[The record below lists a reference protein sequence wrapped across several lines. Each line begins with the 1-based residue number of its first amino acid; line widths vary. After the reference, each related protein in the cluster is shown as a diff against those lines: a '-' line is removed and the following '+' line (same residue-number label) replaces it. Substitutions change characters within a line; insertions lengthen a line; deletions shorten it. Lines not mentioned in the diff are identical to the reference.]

1 MESTESAE
9 LKTLLNIGLA
19 GVAAGAKDMAH
30 LDGAAAACNYIR
42 IADLVESHYK
52 QSHTEAPVLDWGC
65 GYGQVSWL
73 LQQRGVPVVSCD
85 IEERPLRQ
93 LVEPLNSLEVRHL
106 SDPPRLPYAAST
118 FGVVLSVGVLEH
130 VGAENVESSLRE
142 ISRVLQPGGHLFIF
156 MLPNKFS
163 WVEFLSDIRGT
174 SVHPDKYTF
183 GRIRHILRNQSFV
196 VKRGWRR
203 NVLPRNLTGL
213 SRRVKSTY
221 GRYYRQIE
229 SLDSILCSL
238 PPVSLVSGVIE
249 VVAQKA

>member
-1 MESTESAE
+1 MNSTDSAE
-9 LKTLLNIGLA
+9 LRTLLNIGLA

-42 IADLVESHYK
+42 VADLIESHYK
-52 QSHTEAPVLDWGC
+52 RTHLEAPVLDWGC

-85 IEERPLRQ
+85 VDERPLRQ
-93 LVEPLNSLEVRHL
+93 LVEPLNRLEIRHV
-106 SDPPRLPYAAST
+106 SDPPRLPYASGT
-118 FGVVLSVGVLEH
+118 FGIVLSVGVLEH
-130 VGAENVESSLRE
+130 VGAENVEASLRE
-142 ISRVLQPGGHLFIF
+142 ISRVLKPGGYLFIF

-163 WVEFLSDIRGT
+163 WVEFLSDVNGT

-183 GRIRHILRNQSFV
+183 GRIRRILSNQSFIV
-196 VKRGWRR
+196 RREWRR

-213 SRRVKSTY
+213 SQRIKSAY

-229 SLDSILCSL
+229 SLDSLLSAL
-238 PPVSLVSGVIE
+238 PPLSLFSGVIE
-249 VVAQKA
+249 VVAQKR